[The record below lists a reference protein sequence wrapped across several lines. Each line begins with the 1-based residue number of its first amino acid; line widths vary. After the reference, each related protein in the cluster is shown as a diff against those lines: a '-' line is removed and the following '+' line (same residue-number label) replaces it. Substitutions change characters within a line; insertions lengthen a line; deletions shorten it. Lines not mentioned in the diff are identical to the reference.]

1 MLTLSSSDRVAFS
14 APSGRPNGKQYLEK
28 SQHVNIRPGVSINI
42 SSAMNMLSHICSSNF
57 LVLILVFLSVLP
69 LSNFQKGLMM
79 QMEESKSELG
89 AVGKVS

>member
-42 SSAMNMLSHICSSNF
+42 SSAMNMLSHICSSNSLVPI
-57 LVLILVFLSVLP
+57 LVLLP

-79 QMEESKSELG
+79 QMEESKTELG